1 VSAQATPLYVTYT
14 DPDGNEWPLSDLDV
28 PNGYVC
34 TGIVGLSGAP
44 VTLYTSPLPRGGAVP
59 LQYVPQ
65 PRKVLVGLYVEA
77 QGGPTGQNDY
87 LELLDRLSIAL
98 YTNRN
103 DIPAPG
109 VLAVQRPDGSMR
121 QISVLC
127 TDGLDQ
133 PDASPDTDGVLWTTY
148 ALTFE
153 ADDPFFED
161 SADTTLIFAGS
172 AGGGTG
178 ILPLLP
184 IDLGSATV
192 IGDVIVTNDG
202 TADAYPVWTVTGPG
216 TPTFTNNTT
225 GRTFGLISALA
236 DEQVIRITT
245 KPGAQS
251 AVDLGADTNIWS
263 DLIQS
268 TLRDLWPLV
277 RGDNSLSLSLTGSS
291 DDSSIAM
298 SYRRR
303 WQRA

>member
-1 VSAQATPLYVTYT
+1 MPATPLYVIYV
-14 DPDGNEWPLSDLDV
+14 DPDGNEWPLSDLDL
-28 PNGYVC
+28 PAGYVC
-34 TGIVGLSGAP
+34 TGIVGISGAP
-44 VTLYTSPLPRGGAVP
+44 VTLFTTPLPRGGAVP

-65 PRKVLVGLYVEA
+65 PRKILVGLYAEA
-77 QGGPTGQNDY
+77 QGEDSQDAY
-87 LELLDRLSIAL
+87 LDLLDRLSLAF
-98 YTNRN
+98 YTTRN
-103 DIPAPG
+103 DVPAPG
-109 VLAVQRPDGSMR
+109 VIAIQRPDGSVR
-121 QISVLC
+121 QCSVLC
-127 TDGLDQ
+127 TAGLDQ
-133 PDASPDTDGVLWTTY
+133 PDASPDTDGVLWTTF

-161 SADTTLIFAGS
+161 SADTTLIFAGMPSS
-172 AGGGTG
+172 ATG

-184 IDLGSATV
+184 IAFGSGTV
-192 IGDVIVTNDG
+192 VGNVTVTNDG

-225 GRTFGLISALA
+225 GRTFGLVSSLSTG
-236 DEQVIRITT
+236 QVIQITT

-251 AVDLGADTNIWS
+251 AIDIGASTNVWS

-277 RGDNSLSLSLTGSS
+277 RGDNSLTLSLAGASS
-291 DDSSIAM
+291 ASSLAM